1 MSKKLLGIV
10 LIISVAI
17 NVLAAFALAT
27 YLKESRRPRPAS
39 LAPRNSPLA
48 LTDLKDR
55 YALTDAQMDTM
66 KALHEFRRDNVR
78 PVRDR
83 LDSLQA
89 ALVGLLQEPQL
100 DQPRINTVMAGIV
113 AAQETLETGAFQV
126 LLRMRN
132 VLTAE
137 QLPQL
142 RELFNDLQRAG
153 QQPGDERR
161 PGPGGDRETRRTPPR
176 EPGPGQ
182 PQKER
187 PPKEGGPGSTR

>member
-1 MSKKLLGIV
+1 MSKKLLGVV
-10 LIISVAI
+10 LVISVAI
-17 NVLAAFALAT
+17 NVTAAFALVA
-27 YLKESRRPRPAS
+27 YWREARRPRPGPAQGR
-39 LAPRNSPLA
+39 PEPLA
-48 LTDLKDR
+48 LADLKAR
-55 YALTDAQMDTM
+55 YGLTDSQMDTM

-83 LDSLQA
+83 LDRMQTEMLD
-89 ALVGLLQEPQL
+89 LLKEPQL
-100 DQPRINTVMAGIV
+100 NQPRINTVMAGIV

-153 QQPGDERR
+153 QRPPEGPRR
-161 PGPGGDRETRRTPPR
+161 GPGGEGGPGRTPPR
-176 EPGPGQ
+176 EPGPEQ
-182 PQKER
+182 PPQDR
-187 PPKEGGPGSTR
+187 PPKAGGPDSTR

>member
-39 LAPRNSPLA
+39 LAPRPPALA

-66 KALHEFRRDNVR
+66 QALHEYRRDNVR

-89 ALVGLLQEPQL
+89 ELVDLLQEPQL

-153 QQPGDERR
+153 QRPSEGPQRGPDAER
-161 PGPGGDRETRRTPPR
+161 GPRRTPR
-176 EPGPGQ
+176 
-182 PQKER
+182 R
-187 PPKEGGPGSTR
+187 D

>member
-1 MSKKLLGIV
+1 MSRKLLGIV
-10 LIISVAI
+10 LVISVAI
-17 NVLAAFALAT
+17 NVLAALALAT
-27 YLKESRRPRPAS
+27 YLKESRRPRPA
-39 LAPRNSPLA
+39 PLA
-48 LTDLKDR
+48 LTDLKHR

-66 KALHEFRRDNVR
+66 QALHEFRRDNVR

-89 ALVGLLQEPQL
+89 ELVGLLQEPQL
-100 DQPRINTVMAGIV
+100 DQPQINAVMAGIV

-153 QQPGDERR
+153 QR
-161 PGPGGDRETRRTPPR
+161 PTEGPQRGPDREGGPGRMPPQQ
-176 EPGPGQ
+176 PGPGQ
-182 PQKER
+182 PPQDR
-187 PPKEGGPGSTR
+187 PPKAGGPDSTR